1 MLNKA
6 KNKTIVFDNKVFQV
20 TETTGGLIEVHM
32 DIGSLM
38 LDGTTY
44 RVLDSE
50 GVVLKESEK
59 EMTVYVALRW
69 ATDVINHGV

>member
-20 TETTGGLIEVHM
+20 TETAGGLIEVHM

-38 LDGTTY
+38 LDGTTH
-44 RVLDSE
+44 RVLDLE
-50 GVVLKESEK
+50 GIVLKESDID
-59 EMTVYVALRW
+59 MTVYAALRW